1 MRLRVMAVSWLLA
14 TAACAGISAPLES
27 TPSFEPGHA
36 MHDSFQLLQGM
47 TLDRGGSRLAFQG
60 GDGRGG
66 AKVDVWDAQESV
78 WQAHWRLAPGQLF
91 AAGGG
96 FLRVEGVEPGARAT
110 AVASRL
116 RHLASR
122 WCRWTGAWTSA
133 RPGSNCSKS
142 PMMAPPRRACGP
154 SSTRWRK
161 PIRKTSA
168 RCGLLPVTRCRLGGA
183 CTAWIAYNAMPG
195 SCADSWR

>member
-96 FLRVEGVEPGARAT
+96 VLRVEGVEPGARAT
-110 AVASRL
+110 L
-116 RHLASR
+116 HLAPASDS
-122 WCRWTGAWTSA
+122 GGIPAPAPAQPVVSMD
-133 RPGSNCSKS
+133 GSLGIAQPRIRLLANPTECSTTKR
-142 PMMAPPRRACGP
+142 M
-154 SSTRWRK
+154 
-161 PIRKTSA
+161 
-168 RCGLLPVTRCRLGGA
+168 
-183 CTAWIAYNAMPG
+183 
-195 SCADSWR
+195 